1 MKPRFALD
9 LSNEAIRLLERQAEG
24 WAEIGSADLSD
35 PRLDRRLATLRSKA
49 EAQAPDGFCTK
60 LILPNS
66 QILYM
71 TLDAPGPD
79 AQARRA
85 QIRRALEGRTPYGVD
100 DLTFDWSGSGPSVRV
115 AVLANVTLD
124 EAETFAEAYGFR
136 PAAFVAVP
144 QDGAFGGEPFFGLT
158 SMAAR
163 HLPPGLR
170 YDRDQDPVR
179 MIRLADPVADDPD
192 EMESGGEATPA
203 DEDNLLA
210 PDTAAEAEP
219 QSDPAVL
226 VVDDAAPDDFS
237 ADPVAEPSDILG
249 ESPSDETAEAFAELD
264 PVIADSASPEPVV
277 AATAEFAEA
286 AALFVFE
293 PPASSLPAS
302 DGHIEDALTPDTIAK
317 SVSGGDIDIAAEAEA
332 PFTAIDQPD
341 EDADEP
347 FSALPSGMVTGSTLP
362 EDLSPDAGSD
372 TSAAPPEAEVPPPAQ
387 GFQSRRQPGQ
397 SGSEG
402 EHIAQIVHRLGGL
415 HAAAEI
421 PPQAPAPRL
430 TMTAARSVAR
440 PSANVAADARTPM
453 RKLGSAMVEFRSR
466 AGHAAASAGRIGAQR
481 LSQLGGHVP
490 GLRDKAPDRTDRTIF
505 GAPVERGDW
514 RRVGAA
520 AAVAAILVAATVGLW
535 TLAFSS
541 NDESVQ
547 SRPDQSGQG
556 TEPAEPPA
564 ATASDAV
571 QGAAAPPALRPDP
584 APDALPPGVDV
595 AAPTEPS
602 GAVADRAAQL
612 ANLAPDTL
620 PEPADPSALPGELL
634 TGDRPLPS
642 QPLPQPYGTSFTYDP
657 DGLIEATPEGVV
669 TPGGFTLVAGRPAR
683 VPPVRP
689 AAIADAVAPV
699 APVADAALAGKRPKA
714 KPPALLAL
722 TPASPQTEAA
732 VADAVLSPTPA
743 PPVDPRHSALKPRPR
758 PERVAEAAVQLR
770 ENAARLAEAA
780 EAAARAE
787 AEAFEAAL
795 RGATPQAVASSRR
808 PAARPEGIAALVA
821 TAAAA
826 NEPPP
831 VDGNAVQAALAE
843 AQAEPQ
849 VAAAPEPPPEV
860 LDEPEPEEGIA
871 TLPTTRTVAKKSTI
885 ANAIDLGDVNLI
897 GVYGSSANRRA
908 LVRMPNGRYVK
919 VQVGDRLDG
928 GKVAAIG
935 DNELSYVKRGQT
947 IVLKILKKG

>member
-35 PRLDRRLATLRSKA
+35 PRLDRRLATLRSRA

-85 QIRRALEGRTPYGVD
+85 QIRRGLEGRTPYAVD
-100 DLTFDWSGSGPSVRV
+100 DLTFDWSGSGASVRV

-144 QDGAFGGEPFFGLT
+144 QDGTFGGEPFFGLT

-192 EMESGGEATPA
+192 ENE
-203 DEDNLLA
+203 
-210 PDTAAEAEP
+210 TA
-219 QSDPAVL
+219 
-226 VVDDAAPDDFS
+226 DDAAPFDHD
-237 ADPVAEPSDILG
+237 ALPAQDTTAAAEPVSDLAANLA
-249 ESPSDETAEAFAELD
+249 DEAVLDDLPDVPVPEDDAGVEPAPVDADAEL
-264 PVIADSASPEPVV
+264 PESALV
-277 AATAEFAEA
+277 APAEFAEA
-286 AALFVFE
+286 AALFAID
-293 PPASSLPAS
+293 PAGPGSSAADDRNDDVLPH
-302 DGHIEDALTPDTIAK
+302 DKI
-317 SVSGGDIDIAAEAEA
+317 AEAASADDLDGPIEPEA
-332 PFTAIDQPD
+332 PFTAIEGPD
-341 EDADEP
+341 DDAPEP
-347 FSALPSGMVTGSTLP
+347 FSGQPSEQVTGSALP
-362 EDLSPDAGSD
+362 DDPDQDAGPD
-372 TSAAPPEAEVPPPAQ
+372 GPADVPVPDVAPPAQ

-402 EHIAQIVHRLGGL
+402 EHIAHVVHRLGGL
-415 HAAAEI
+415 HAGPEN
-421 PPQAPAPRL
+421 PPQTPAPRL

-440 PSANVAADARTPM
+440 QSADRATDARTPM
-453 RKLGSAMVEFRSR
+453 RRLGTAMVEFRSR
-466 AGHAAASAGRIGAQR
+466 AGQAAASAGRVGAQR
-481 LSQLGGHVP
+481 LIQLGGHVP
-490 GLRDKAPDRTDRTIF
+490 GLRDKAPDRTIF
-505 GAPVERGDW
+505 GAPVARGDW

-520 AAVAAILVAATVGLW
+520 GAVAAILVAATVGLW

-547 SRPDQSGQG
+547 SRPDQPGQSA
-556 TEPAEPPA
+556 EPAEPPA
-564 ATASDAV
+564 TTASDAD
-571 QGAAAPPALRPDP
+571 QGAAAPSAPRPDP

-595 AAPTEPS
+595 AAPAEPS
-602 GAVADRAAQL
+602 GAVADRAANL
-612 ANLAPDTL
+612 AALAPDTL

-634 TGDRPLPS
+634 AGDRPLPS
-642 QPLPQPYGTSFTYDP
+642 QPLPQPFGTSFTYDP

-683 VPPVRP
+683 TPPVRP
-689 AAIADAVAPV
+689 ARIADAIAPV
-699 APVADAALAGKRPKA
+699 APPADATLAGKRPKP

-722 TPASPQTEAA
+722 PPASPETEAA
-732 VADAVLSPTPA
+732 VADAALPPTPA
-743 PPVDPRHSALKPRPR
+743 PPVDPRHGALKPRAR
-758 PERVAEAAVQLR
+758 PDSVAEAAVQLR

-808 PAARPEGIAALVA
+808 PAVRPAGIAAVA
-821 TAAAA
+821 ATLAAA

-831 VDGNAVQAALAE
+831 VDGTAVEAALAE

-849 VAAAPEPPPEV
+849 VAAAPEPPPEA

-871 TLPTTRTVAKKSTI
+871 TLPTTRTVAKQSTI

-947 IVLKILKKG
+947 IVLKMLKKG